1 MQRPSPA
8 RAALERLT
16 PFRAWLGEL
25 RDPST
30 WKADLPAGIT
40 VALVLVPQSM
50 AYAQLAGLPPHI
62 GLYASFLPVIVA
74 ALFGSSRQLA
84 TGPVAVVS
92 LLTAAALGPLAASG
106 SEGYLAYAAM
116 LALMVGGFQILLGAF
131 RLGILVDFLSHPVV
145 VGFTNGAAIIIATS
159 QLSRLFGVTVE
170 KADRHYETV
179 WRVLVAAV
187 QGTHLP
193 TMMMGLGALLLML
206 LLRRWRPQWPY
217 VLVAVVLSTVI
228 SWSIGFSQERQIR
241 VEQVADPVVAGLLRD
256 ELGLRSTLDTL
267 RAELGRLEGEW
278 ETLQA
283 LHGADDDRTLA
294 ALHARNSLADDIA
307 GLERR
312 LNTGFAELRSVTL
325 VLSDETP
332 PRAWLADDL
341 PPGTARLDERE
352 WRIVGLG
359 DEGIVALHSGGRVVG
374 SIPTGLPALR
384 MPALDPGI
392 MLELLAAAI
401 TIALIGFMEA
411 IAVARAM
418 AAETRQRLDT
428 NQELI
433 GQGLANVASGLFQGY
448 AVSGSFSRS
457 AVNFSAGART
467 ALSSVVTGSMVALTL
482 LFLTPLLYH
491 LPQAVLAAVIIV
503 AVVNLVKIE
512 PIRHALHVQKHD
524 GIAAIVTFLL
534 VLVLAPHLEMA
545 IIAGVV
551 LSLGLYL
558 NRTMHPRFVEL
569 ALHPDGTLRDADL
582 HGLARDPHVAFLRF
596 DGSLYFA
603 NSGYFETRVLEV
615 LADHPELQVIV
626 LDAEG
631 INQIDAT
638 GEQMLREL
646 VARLGTAGVAL
657 MVMAAKHQL
666 MYALEHSG
674 FVELLGRDRFC
685 RTWYEALEYIEQHL
699 GVALADDSPLRRWS
713 ERARIVKG
721 EAVENTGGGEQ

>member
-1 MQRPSPA
+1 MHRQSPA
-8 RAALERLT
+8 QVALERLT

-30 WKADLPAGIT
+30 WKADLLAGIT

-62 GLYASFLPVIVA
+62 GLYASFLPVIIA

-92 LLTAAALGPLAASG
+92 LLTAASLGPIAASG

-159 QLSRLFGVTVE
+159 QLSKLFGVTVE
-170 KADRHYETV
+170 RAEHHYETV
-179 WRVLVAAV
+179 WRVVVAAV
-187 QGTHLP
+187 HGTHLP
-193 TMMMGLGALLLML
+193 TLAMGVGALLLML

-217 VLVAVVLSTVI
+217 VLLAVALATVI
-228 SWSIGFSQERQIR
+228 SWSTGFSQERQIR
-241 VEQVADPVVAGLLRD
+241 AEQVADPLVAGLLRE
-256 ELGLRSTLDTL
+256 ELGLRAALDTL
-267 RAELGRLEGEW
+267 RLELARLEAEW
-278 ETLQA
+278 EALQS
-283 LHGADDDRTLA
+283 LHGSDDDRTLA
-294 ALHARNSLADDIA
+294 ALHARNGLADDIA

-312 LNTGFAELRSVTL
+312 LKSEFGELRSVTL

-332 PRAWLADDL
+332 PQAWLADEL
-341 PPGTARLDERE
+341 PPGVARLDDRE
-352 WRIVGLG
+352 WRIVDVD
-359 DEGIVALHSGGRVVG
+359 DEGVIALHSGGQVVG

-384 MPALDPGI
+384 MPAFDLGV
-392 MLELLAAAI
+392 MLELFAAAI

-411 IAVARAM
+411 IAIARAM

-467 ALSSVVTGSMVALTL
+467 GLSSVVTGGVVALTL

-491 LPQAVLAAVIIV
+491 LPQAVLAAVIIL
-503 AVVNLVKIE
+503 AVINLVKIE

-524 GIAAIVTFLL
+524 GIAAIVTFVL
-534 VLVLAPHLEMA
+534 VLALAPHLEMA

-558 NRTMHPRFVEL
+558 NRTMRPRFVEL

-582 HGLARDPHVAFLRF
+582 HGLDRDPHVAFLRF

-631 INQIDAT
+631 INQVDAT

-646 VARLGTAGVAL
+646 VARLRSAGVEL

-666 MYALEHSG
+666 TYALEHSG

-685 RTWYEALEYIEQHL
+685 RTWYEALEYIERDL
-699 GVALADDSPLRRWS
+699 GVVLDDDSPLRRWS
-713 ERARIVKG
+713 ARARVLKAD
-721 EAVENTGGGEQ
+721 AVQVAGGGEQ